1 MHSRYDLDTWM
12 PVAYTA
18 HATRGGSKYS
28 LTFTRYDDGSICDV
42 FGCFIQNASL
52 RGTAAMSVDIPTSS
66 VYLTECVRG
75 VFKYNSAPGK
85 ADKFLLDIIKAMQV
99 YKSLNMRMDI
109 CEYLSATGLASF
121 THH

>member
-28 LTFTRYDDGSICDV
+28 LTFTRYDDGSVCDV
-42 FGCFIQNASL
+42 FGCLIQNESMYSS
-52 RGTAAMSVDIPTSS
+52 TAMSVDIPTSS
-66 VYLTECVRG
+66 VHLTEYAHG
-75 VFKYNSAPGK
+75 VFKYNSAHGK
-85 ADKFLLDIIKAMQV
+85 ADKFILDIIKAMQV

>member
-1 MHSRYDLDTWM
+1 MHSQYDLDTWM

-28 LTFTRYDDGSICDV
+28 LTFARYDDGSVCDV
-42 FGCFIQNASL
+42 FGCLVQNGSMCSA
-52 RGTAAMSVDIPTSS
+52 TAMSVDIPTSS
-66 VYLTECVRG
+66 VHLTEYTHG
-75 VFKYNSAPGK
+75 VFQYNSALPG
-85 ADKFLLDIIKAMQV
+85 ADKFILDIIKAMQV